1 MSNSV
6 FIFYKENE
14 ENHFLTVLESNHG
27 FSILTDEK
35 YLNQILSEHPKVKG
49 NLYALVGNTEI
60 KLDHF
65 DAFGS
70 QQY

>member
-1 MSNSV
+1 MKTSV
-6 FIFYKENE
+6 ITFYKENG
-14 ENHFLTVLESNHG
+14 ENHILRNKEFL
-27 FSILTDEK
+27 DE
-35 YLNQILSEHPKVKG
+35 ILSEHPKAKG

-70 QQY
+70 Q

>member
-1 MSNSV
+1 MRTSV
-6 FIFYKENE
+6 ITFYKENG
-14 ENHFLTVLESNHG
+14 ENHILRVMESNNG
-27 FSILTDEK
+27 YSMLTNKEFLDE
-35 YLNQILSEHPKVKG
+35 ILSEHPKAKG

-70 QQY
+70 Q